1 MSQKKR
7 HRRRATTR
15 LYLILG
21 ALCAVLLGAGGYMW
35 IFHTGV
41 PDQKDM
47 QVVFDTGT
55 IVPGISIN
63 GVEVGN
69 MTPAQARVAI
79 NDQVVQKAQ
88 SLALQLQYADRVE
101 ELPAENIGVYPN
113 ADDTIREAMLEGRQ
127 GSIAQRK
134 SAMSSGTVKALTLS
148 YVYDENSLEDN
159 IRAAIPGIN
168 TDAIEPSVEVGED
181 GTLNFVEGKDGIE
194 LDEDAF
200 VALVKEAVTS
210 GEFGTIAMPGTAKKA
225 TYTIEEIKAH
235 TVLVAS
241 ATTSYSDRED
251 SGRAKNIVKMA
262 EILNG
267 SVVKPGETFSVND
280 TAGPRTVAN
289 GWYLAKGIENGVYTD
304 QPGGGICQVSSTLY
318 NALLKADLQI
328 TARRP
333 HSIPSSYV
341 KRALDAAI
349 STGGPDLAFKNNT
362 DWPVYVMVRA
372 GNGKVTAEIY
382 GQPLPD
388 DMTIEMLSV
397 DVEVEAY
404 DPDDVVV
411 VDDPSLTR
419 KGRNKYVTEAW
430 KIYKDKN
437 GNEIK
442 RVKANT
448 STYKGSKP
456 YVLATPTPSPTPS
469 EEPETTPDRPGT
481 SQTAEPTAAPTRP
494 PQED

>member
-7 HRRRATTR
+7 HRRRATKR

-21 ALCAVLLGAGGYMW
+21 ALCIALLGAGGYMW
-35 IFHTGV
+35 MSRTGV
-41 PDQKDM
+41 PNQKEM
-47 QVVFDTGT
+47 QVVFDTGA

-63 GVEVGN
+63 GVAVGN

-79 NDQVVQKAQ
+79 NDQVVQKAKSI
-88 SLALQLQYADRVE
+88 SLKLQYSDRIE

-113 ADDTIREAMLEGRQ
+113 ADDIIRQAMQEGRQ

-148 YVYDENSLEDN
+148 YVYDEANLENN
-159 IRAAIPGIN
+159 IRAAVPGLN
-168 TDAIEPSVEVGED
+168 TDAIEPSVDVSNS
-181 GTLNFVEGKDGIE
+181 GTLTFVEGKDGIE
-194 LDEDAF
+194 LDVEAF

-210 GEFGTIAMPGTAKKA
+210 GQFGTISLPGTPKKA

-235 TVLVAS
+235 TVLVAT
-241 ATTSYSDRED
+241 ATTTYSDSAD

-280 TAGPRTVAN
+280 KAGARTVAN
-289 GWYLAKGIENGVYTD
+289 GWYLAKGIENGVFTD

-372 GNGKVTAEIY
+372 GGGKVTAQIY

-388 DMTIEMLSV
+388 NMTIELMSV
-397 DVEVEAY
+397 DVSVEEF
-404 DPDDVVV
+404 DPNDVVIV
-411 VDDPSLTR
+411 EDKSLTR
-419 KGRNKYVTEAW
+419 RGRNKYVTEAW
-430 KIYKDKN
+430 KIYKDKA
-437 GNEIK
+437 GKEIK

-456 YVLATPTPSPTPS
+456 YVLTAPSPTPS
-469 EEPETTPDRPGT
+469 PSTQPTAYPTTPT
-481 SQTAEPTAAPTRP
+481 TAPTEPDDKPTQR